1 MSSFADVF
9 FLCPLAVLH
18 SLRYISEA
26 IFFGEVTPGALI
38 KRLLKGCEFRKQGRT
53 RGPRGDVTCSLIC
66 LAHALIGISK
76 SQAHINYV
84 RLREKQP

>member
-1 MSSFADVF
+1 MF
-9 FLCPLAVLH
+9 FSYALSPSCTPCDTY
-18 SLRYISEA
+18 LRP
-26 IFFGEVTPGALI
+26 IFLGEVTPGALI

-53 RGPRGDVTCSLIC
+53 RGPRGDVTRSLIC

-76 SQAHINYV
+76 SQAYINYV